1 MPTRMSRTG
10 RYATVT
16 ALAALVLGACASNDA
31 DRGDVVDALTEA
43 GVPDSQA
50 ECAGDR
56 FEEQF
61 TQDELNDIADIEST
75 EDIPNDQEELWAE
88 VDTILSEC
96 IGGEEPADEGTET
109 TESTE
114 SGDSTET
121 TDTTASGEPSES
133 STTTA
138 GE

>member
-61 TQDELNDIADIEST
+61 NQDQLNDIAEADEPDNIPEGLWT
-75 EDIPNDQEELWAE
+75 EVEA
-88 VDTILSEC
+88 ILSEC
-96 IGGEEPADEGTET
+96 IGGEEPADEGTDT

-114 SGDSTET
+114 SGESTET